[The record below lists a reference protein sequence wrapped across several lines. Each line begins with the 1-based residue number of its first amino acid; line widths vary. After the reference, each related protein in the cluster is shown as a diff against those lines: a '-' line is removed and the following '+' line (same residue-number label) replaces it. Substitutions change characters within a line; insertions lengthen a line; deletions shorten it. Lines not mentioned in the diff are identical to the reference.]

1 MAGEPYGRLHER
13 RVSARGDR
21 PRGVRVAGFLTAWS
35 SAVVPWRPMTRRLTQ
50 RGKERRRQLLDYAAA
65 RFAENGYH
73 PTSVAD
79 IVQGLGVGKGVFYWY
94 FDSKEQLF
102 LEILRDAQHDLRR
115 AQQQAIADEDDP
127 VRRIELGIRAS
138 MRWSADAPRRQPAHP
153 VRGHRRAVL
162 AAIRKGQ
169 EVAVADA
176 MRHVSEGVDA
186 GWSATPIRMMLAH
199 AVLGVT
205 AHLARVFIHEREEPA
220 DEVADAAVA
229 FVLEG
234 LLVPDADH

>member
-1 MAGEPYGRLHER
+1 VLFT
-13 RVSARGDR
+13 
-21 PRGVRVAGFLTAWS
+21 VAP
-35 SAVVPWRPMTRRLTQ
+35 VTRRLTQ
-50 RGKERRRQLLDYAAA
+50 RGKERRQQLMDYAAA

-73 PTSVAD
+73 PTSVAE

-102 LEILRDAQHDLRR
+102 VEILRDAQQSLRR
-115 AQQQAIADEDDP
+115 AQQQAIAGEDDP

-138 MRWSADAPRRQPAHP
+138 MRWSAE
-153 VRGHRRAVL
+153 HRDVNQLIQFAITDERFIS
-162 AAIRKGQ
+162 AIRKGQ

-176 MRHVSEGVDA
+176 MRHLSEGVERGLVRDA
-186 GWSATPIRMMLAH
+186 DALMLAH

-205 AHLARVFIHEREEPA
+205 THLARVFIHQRNERA
-220 DEVADAAVA
+220 DEVADAAVS

-234 LLVPDADH
+234 LLVPDAVVARPG

>member
-1 MAGEPYGRLHER
+1 M
-13 RVSARGDR
+13 
-21 PRGVRVAGFLTAWS
+21 
-35 SAVVPWRPMTRRLTQ
+35 
-50 RGKERRRQLLDYAAA
+50 DYAAA

-73 PTSVAD
+73 PTSVAE

-102 LEILRDAQHDLRR
+102 VEILRDAQQSLRR
-115 AQQQAIADEDDP
+115 AQQQAIAGEDDP

-138 MRWSADAPRRQPAHP
+138 MRWSAE
-153 VRGHRRAVL
+153 HRDVNQLIQFAVTDERFIE
-162 AAIRKGQ
+162 AIRKGQ

-176 MRHVSEGVDA
+176 MRHVTEGIERGFIRDA
-186 GWSATPIRMMLAH
+186 DPLMLTH

-205 AHLARVFIHEREEPA
+205 SHLARVFIHEHQQSA
-220 DEVADAAVA
+220 DEVGDAAVS

-234 LLVPDADH
+234 LLVPDALAIARPG